1 MPVMKTFI
9 ESHEVDTNSRAIKR
23 NFFFE
28 YASPIR
34 LSQRAS
40 VPSFMFVEITSPGTW
55 PRRFDLRQ
63 LRRPLRDPRRRPGHA
78 RDRSQLLSHGS

>member
-28 YASPIR
+28 YASPI
-34 LSQRAS
+34 
-40 VPSFMFVEITSPGTW
+40 
-55 PRRFDLRQ
+55 
-63 LRRPLRDPRRRPGHA
+63 
-78 RDRSQLLSHGS
+78 LLSAATA